1 MKNEYTMEIRRVDNK
16 YLPERIVE
24 YLNRDESEK
33 EYAESLGINAEAE
46 KILKAEEQRVLQQLE
61 NDRQNVKLLLEMVEV
76 ERQMG
81 SLYYYIGGMNYVI
94 SEEHFN
100 IAANCMG
107 EVMALGYSYKN
118 EVEYAQVLM
127 EYGTVLVK
135 LMELN
140 TVPNSVISPA
150 EADAASVIRNAV
162 DIYRK
167 NLDYP
172 NEESVKQYRDSLQLF
187 GEACYLSLLLR
198 DQEESQEENVEE
210 NQEEY
215 N

>member
-1 MKNEYTMEIRRVDNK
+1 MEIRRIDNK

-61 NDRQNVKLLLEMVEV
+61 NDRLNVKLLQEMVEV

-81 SLYYYIGGMNYVI
+81 SLFYYIGGMNYVI
-94 SEEHFN
+94 SEGHFN

-107 EVMALGYSYKN
+107 EVMALGYRYEN
-118 EVEYAQVLM
+118 EIEYAHILM

-135 LMELN
+135 LMELR
-140 TVPNSVISPA
+140 TAPNSVISPS
-150 EADAASVIRNAV
+150 EADAASVIRKAV

-167 NLDYP
+167 YMDYQDDD
-172 NEESVKQYRDSLQLF
+172 SVKLYRDSLQLF
-187 GEACYLSLLLR
+187 GEACYLSLLR
-198 DQEESQEENVEE
+198 NCSVKPVIAI
-210 NQEEY
+210 
-215 N
+215 